1 MSSQPAYV
9 IAGLGNPG
17 AKYDGTRHNVGFE
30 VIDAL
35 SSKYNIK
42 VKKLKFQA
50 LYGEGVISGNRVIL
64 LKPQTFMN
72 LSGRSVRECLDF
84 FKLPLESLAVIYDD
98 VALPTGKVRV
108 RPNGSD
114 GGHNGMKDIIYQ
126 LNSNAFARIRLGV
139 GAPPHADYDMADW
152 VLSNFSTGDKTLIQ
166 AAVDKAREAAEQ
178 IVGGLSIACVMQS
191 INGDS

>member
-1 MSSQPAYV
+1 MSSGPAFV

-17 AKYDGTRHNVGFE
+17 AKFDGSRHNVGFE

-35 SSKYNIK
+35 SAKYNIK

-50 LYGEGVISGNRVIL
+50 LYGEGDIAGKRILL

-72 LSGRSVRECLDF
+72 LSGQSVRACLDF
-84 FKLPLESLAVIYDD
+84 FKLPIESLVVVYDD

-108 RPNGSD
+108 RPSGSD

-126 LNSNAFARIRLGV
+126 LQTNEFARIRLGV
-139 GAPPHADYDMADW
+139 GAPPHADYDLADW
-152 VLSNFSTGDKTLIQ
+152 VLSAFSAGDKKLMQ
-166 AAVDKAREAAEQ
+166 AAVETACKAVEQ
-178 IVGGLSIACVMQS
+178 IIGGLSIACVMQG